1 MKAKNKR
8 ICKLIATSAV
18 GAYSTLLYTG
28 CGALSLLKA
37 SEAPDY
43 GFVKQPELMT
53 EQPDKRPFNK
63 SWIAGAEYKDAKAH
77 KKGMYIAPVSISI
90 LEKRYQEEIEDEEVR
105 QIQIEEAQELAQ
117 YFENR
122 IKVAHSFF
130 ENHPLPISESKSPDD
145 LTVELALVELDPT
158 SPIVNVIGTAAG
170 YFVPG
175 GGLIKIVGKG
185 EIAMEGMICD
195 AQTGSQYERFKDR
208 EEDKASAFSI
218 RDFQRYAHLRAAI
231 DDWSSQIL
239 EILSKS
245 PDESVEDSLPFTLN
259 PF

>member
-1 MKAKNKR
+1 MRCLASVS
-8 ICKLIATSAV
+8 ATM
-18 GAYSTLLYTG
+18 LFTG

-43 GFVKQPELMT
+43 GFVSQPELMT
-53 EQPDKRPFNK
+53 EQPERRPFNK
-63 SWIAGAEYKDAKAH
+63 SWIAGAEYTEAKPQ
-77 KKGMYIAPVSISI
+77 KKGMYIAPVDISI
-90 LEKRYQEEIEDEEVR
+90 LEKKYKEEIEDEEVR
-105 QIQIEEAQELAQ
+105 QIQTEEAKELAQ

-122 IKVAHSFF
+122 IKVAHTFF
-130 ENHPLPISESKSPDD
+130 KDHPLPISEIKSSDD

-195 AQTGSQYERFKDR
+195 AKTGSHYERFKDR
-208 EEDKASAFSI
+208 EEDKASAFSV

-239 EILSKS
+239 EILAKS
-245 PDESVEDSLPFTLN
+245 PDEQVEDSLPFTLN